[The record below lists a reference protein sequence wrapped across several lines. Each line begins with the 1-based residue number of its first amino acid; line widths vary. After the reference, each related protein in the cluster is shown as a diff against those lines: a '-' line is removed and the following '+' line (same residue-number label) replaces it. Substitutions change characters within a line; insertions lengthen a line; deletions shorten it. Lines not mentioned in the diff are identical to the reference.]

1 MQCIQQCGRTHRSNQ
16 IHGPEYQL
24 FMTACGGERRFA
36 STVAKRLQQLGAIT
50 KGDRRAADA
59 SDLSMF
65 DVDTKWGKKAYD
77 ELIELLSN
85 PLFSSTRPPPPY
97 VRRAL
102 GLKANDELHARWKE
116 YLDDAEEAVAS
127 VGINTDD
134 KGSVKGF
141 LNRLLGMCVKMQN
154 KVFDHFM
161 AILEEKVRVAKQN
174 GEFDDGVVDIR
185 GESVKVGPPRRGA
198 APGDASRTLLG
209 TVP

>member
-1 MQCIQQCGRTHRSNQ
+1 MLH
-16 IHGPEYQL
+16 HQL
-24 FMTACGGERRFA
+24 RRF
-36 STVAKRLQQLGAIT
+36 VFERLRFAPGEAEAAV
-50 KGDRRAADA
+50 RAH
-59 SDLSMF
+59 
-65 DVDTKWGKKAYD
+65 WY
-77 ELIELLSN
+77 
-85 PLFSSTRPPPPY
+85 
-97 VRRAL
+97 AL